1 MDVGM
6 SLANLRELLQGGV
19 CAGAWKRVYERFVC
33 VCVCVCAEHCIVF
46 VSERPVWSGWVAK
59 GRTNA
64 RTSCCCVAPPRSRG
78 PRRRPEVAN
87 GAIAAALS
95 VTNGFAGCG
104 RSIGAT
110 LRTMPGRV
118 EEGRLEKIRQEKIGF
133 EGLSQ
138 SRFLAPC
145 PSSEPE
151 RKPGTPPNC
160 HTAAR
165 CWRLQPGAAIT
176 SSKPWEYGAWRAL
189 RRCQSP
195 RLSSA

>member
-1 MDVGM
+1 M

-118 EEGRLEKIRQEKIGF
+118 EDGSTGKNTGRKLALKAFHSQGSLSTLVGAKEKTTARRRTATRPLVAGGCNRERR
-133 EGLSQ
+133 
-138 SRFLAPC
+138 SR
-145 PSSEPE
+145 
-151 RKPGTPPNC
+151 
-160 HTAAR
+160 AANHGNTV
-165 CWRLQPGAAIT
+165 PGARSVA
-176 SSKPWEYGAWRAL
+176 ANHHA
-189 RRCQSP
+189 
-195 RLSSA
+195 

>member
-1 MDVGM
+1 MPG
-6 SLANLRELLQGGV
+6 SGYTSGL
-19 CAGAWKRVYERFVC
+19 CVC
-33 VCVCVCAEHCIVF
+33 VCVCVQSIVLYLCPSDRCG
-46 VSERPVWSGWVAK
+46 VGGLQRAAQMHAPLAAALRRQDRAAREGAQRWPMERS
-59 GRTNA
+59 
-64 RTSCCCVAPPRSRG
+64 
-78 PRRRPEVAN
+78 PRRCPSRTASQ
-87 GAIAAALS
+87 AAAALS
-95 VTNGFAGCG
+95 APRCAPCPAG
-104 RSIGAT
+104 S
-110 LRTMPGRV
+110 RT
-118 EEGRLEKIRQEKIGF
+118 GRLEKIRQEKIGF

>member
-1 MDVGM
+1 MPG
-6 SLANLRELLQGGV
+6 SGYTSGL
-19 CAGAWKRVYERFVC
+19 CVC
-33 VCVCVCAEHCIVF
+33 VCVCVQSIVLYLCPSDRCG
-46 VSERPVWSGWVAK
+46 VGGLQRAA
-59 GRTNA
+59 RTNA

-110 LRTMPGRV
+110 LRTMPGGSRT
-118 EEGRLEKIRQEKIGF
+118 GRLEKIRQEKIGF

-145 PSSEPE
+145 PSSEPRENQARRRTATRPLVAGGCNRE
-151 RKPGTPPNC
+151 RRSR
-160 HTAAR
+160 AANHGNTV
-165 CWRLQPGAAIT
+165 PGARSVA
-176 SSKPWEYGAWRAL
+176 ANHHA
-189 RRCQSP
+189 
-195 RLSSA
+195 